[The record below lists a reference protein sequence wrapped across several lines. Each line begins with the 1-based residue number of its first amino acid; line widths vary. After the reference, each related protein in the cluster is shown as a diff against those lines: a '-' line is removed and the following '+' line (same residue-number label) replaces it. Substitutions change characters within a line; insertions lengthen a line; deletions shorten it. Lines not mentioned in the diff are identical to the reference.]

1 MDRDERTRPNDSI
14 PPHSCEALR
23 CACLPC
29 LSCASVAP
37 VLCCSQCTP
46 RRHPTWT
53 VPFEA
58 AVSMLRASTMNISRS
73 YCALRFFTDPP
84 IGVMPIWLP
93 NIPRDVGCA
102 NNTVAPHGGS
112 WFWPATGPR
121 TSCCCCC
128 PGYPGHPQRQ
138 ANLQRAPR
146 VILYCHGGA
155 FALCSSKSHRGLI
168 MKLVHETGA
177 TVLCPDYRRPP
188 EHPWPTPV
196 NDCLETYDW
205 LLNHGHVDPRKIIFA
220 GDSAG
225 GGLVLAVM
233 SAAKAAG
240 LPLPSGGVLWSP
252 WVDLT
257 DSCSG
262 SWTTSQRTDFLPRD
276 LAAKFALGYAGTN
289 TLATVSPGN
298 VDLAGFPPLLIEV
311 GECECL
317 HDQVVKFAH
326 RANALGVSID
336 LHVATGMVHV
346 FPLLAA
352 FTAADAEPNM
362 AFKRFGRFVDTLIE
376 ASGESTKRFKG
387 DIANEAKSK

>member
-1 MDRDERTRPNDSI
+1 MDRDERAEPNEAI
-14 PPHSCEALR
+14 LPHTCEALR

-29 LSCASVAP
+29 LTCASVAP
-37 VLCCSQCTP
+37 IICCWQCTP
-46 RRHPTWT
+46 RGHPTWT

-58 AVSMLRASTMNISRS
+58 AITVLRTATANLARS
-73 YCALRFFTDPP
+73 YCVLRCLTDPP
-84 IGVMPIWLP
+84 VGVVPTWLP
-93 NIPRDVGCA
+93 TIPRNVGCKA
-102 NNTVAPHGGS
+102 NTVAPHEGS
-112 WFWPATGPR
+112 WFWPASGPR
-121 TSCCCCC
+121 TSCWCCC

-146 VILYCHGGA
+146 VILYFHGGA
-155 FALCSSKSHRGLI
+155 FALCSSKTHRGLI

-196 NDCLETYDW
+196 KDCLETYTW
-205 LLNHGHVDPRKIIFA
+205 LLNHGNVDPHKIIFA

-225 GGLVLAVM
+225 GGLVLAVL

-262 SWTTSQRTDFLPRD
+262 SWTSNQRTDFIPRD
-276 LAAKFALGYAGTN
+276 LAAKIALDYAGTN
-289 TLATVSPGN
+289 TLAAVSPGN
-298 VDLAGFPPLLIEV
+298 VDLTGFPPLLIEV

-326 RANALGVSID
+326 RASGLGVSVD
-336 LHVATGMVHV
+336 LHVAPGMVHV
-346 FPLLAA
+346 FPLFAA
-352 FTAADAEPNM
+352 FAGADAEPNKV
-362 AFKRFGRFVDTLIE
+362 FKRLGWFIDTLLAANSE
-376 ASGESTKRFKG
+376 TSTRFRGQLAS
-387 DIANEAKSK
+387 EAKSK